1 MISNIIL
8 TLGTQ
13 GKPYVLSANNLK
25 TFNYIYQENI
35 SHTFN
40 GYVTT
45 KSGSISDYDLYVLQ
59 QLGFNVVYNE
69 IETTAFIIY
78 TLDEYMDEGTS
89 IQIYNNTLEPD
100 KVNWRIADISITST
114 SLPASL
120 FDTIKERIHI
130 TDDGVLV
137 CDAPEENYSWLA
149 EVTIEGSPNYN
160 EGAVG
165 STTVY
170 VRAVEVQDI
179 LVDTATKVL
188 INSSNPLTV
197 SKYPSTNTKTVGHFS
212 VNVTKG
218 GYTNGV
224 YYAPPTLGNVSMIVN
239 YFLFSD
245 SVPFKVINKTI
256 EVTNPVI
263 TAQIVDAEGNSIDNG
278 YIIISDGETEDV
290 TILNGESAFV
300 ELGKTYN
307 ITVPSLDGY
316 DSFKAPTTVTP
327 TKAETIVKVEYRTLP
342 NGVLI
347 IYEDG
352 SYVTSDKWD
361 YGKTNAS
368 GSPAVA
374 VGLKTDD
381 VQFMFSA
388 SYDRTVKRQYHSS
401 DTAIAAIPTTNQL
414 ATALTYTNGK
424 QYTSILCSIQDNDA
438 ATYLAPYC
446 ASQTLT
452 IGGITKN
459 GYLMT
464 TLQYQRILDNYD
476 TLLSVYGILSG
487 QTSYLF
493 PYENTGDSHIQATA
507 IQNNDRQVW
516 GFSGSYYPYNGT
528 GWRTSIGTH
537 QKTKQFFVI
546 PVFDL

>member
-1 MISNIIL
+1 MISNIKL

-35 SHTFN
+35 SHTFS

-69 IETTAFIIY
+69 IETTAFTIY

-89 IQIYNNTLEPD
+89 IQIYNNTLEPN

-130 TDDGVLV
+130 TNDGILV

-170 VRAVEVQDI
+170 IRAVEVQDI

-197 SKYPSTNTKTVGHFS
+197 SKYPSTNTKTVGHFT
-212 VNVTKG
+212 VTVSKG

-224 YYAPPTLGNVSMIVN
+224 YYAPPTLGNVSLLIN

-290 TILNGESAFV
+290 TILNGESAEV
-300 ELGKTYN
+300 QLGKTYN

-327 TKAETIVKVEYRTLP
+327 TKAETIVKVEYSSFP
-342 NGVLI
+342 SGVLI

-352 SYVTSDKWD
+352 SYVTFDTWD
-361 YGKTNAS
+361 FGKTNNA

-374 VGLKTDD
+374 IGLKTDD
-381 VQFMFSA
+381 VQFMFDINFNNTIKKA
-388 SYDRTVKRQYHSS
+388 L
-401 DTAIAAIPTTNQL
+401 ATNQTAGL
-414 ATALTYTNGK
+414 LPSTNSLETALTYRNGQNYTNLVNSALNGD
-424 QYTSILCSIQDNDA
+424 T
-438 ATYLAPYC
+438 TYMIPYC

-452 IGGITKN
+452 VGGIEKN

-464 TLQYQRILDNYD
+464 PIEGQSIIDNKAN
-476 TLLSVYGILSG
+476 LSAAYTVLSG
-487 QTSYLF
+487 KSPLIY
-493 PYENTGDSHIQATA
+493 ATLWTCA
-507 IQNNDRQVW
+507 AMGSQYYWSFTNNSTQIGQNNAYLNNT
-516 GFSGSYYPYNGT
+516 ST
-528 GWRTSIGTH
+528 GA
-537 QKTKQFFVI
+537 I
-546 PVFDL
+546 PLFKL

>member
-1 MISNIIL
+1 MISNITL

-25 TFNYIYQENI
+25 TFNYIYQEAI
-35 SHTFN
+35 AHSFS

-45 KSGSISDYDLYVLQ
+45 KSGTISDYDLYVLQ

-69 IETTAFIIY
+69 IETTAFMIY
-78 TLDEYMDEGTS
+78 TLNEYMNEGTS
-89 IQIYNNTLEPD
+89 VQIYNNTLEPD
-100 KVNWRIADISITST
+100 KVNWKIADITITSA

-130 TDDGVLV
+130 TKDGVLV

-170 VRAVEVQDI
+170 IRAVEVQDI
-179 LVDTATKVL
+179 IVDVESKVL

-224 YYAPPTLGNVSMIVN
+224 YYAPPTLGNVSLIVN
-239 YFLFSD
+239 YYLFSD
-245 SVPFKVINKTI
+245 SVPYKVVNKTI

-263 TAQIVDAEGNSIDNG
+263 TAQIVDTEGRSVAG
-278 YIIISDGETEDV
+278 SYIIISDGETET
-290 TILNGESAFV
+290 TILDGESTYV

-316 DSFKAPTTVTP
+316 DGYTAPTKVTP
-327 TKAETIVKVEYRTLP
+327 TKAETIVKVQYRSLP

-347 IYEDG
+347 IFEDG
-352 SYVTSDKWD
+352 SYVTYDQWD
-361 YGKTNAS
+361 YSKTNAA
-368 GSPAVA
+368 GSPAIA
-374 VGLKTDD
+374 FGLKTDT
-381 VQFMFSA
+381 VQFMIYGQQDLGIQKAWHSDNIVVATPSANTLEEALQYNEGAKYNSMLCNLQDYNQDYAA
-388 SYDRTVKRQYHSS
+388 SYCY
-401 DTAIAAIPTTNQL
+401 A
-414 ATALTYTNGK
+414 
-424 QYTSILCSIQDNDA
+424 
-438 ATYLAPYC
+438 
-446 ASQTLT
+446 QTLT
-452 IGGITKN
+452 VGSATKHGRMITVAEGQAFIDNKD
-459 GYLMT
+459 
-464 TLQYQRILDNYD
+464 ILGQVYN
-476 TLLSVYGILSG
+476 LLSGNNMFLN
-487 QTSYLF
+487 L
-493 PYENTGDSHIQATA
+493 PY
-507 IQNNDRQVW
+507 W
-516 GFSGSYYPYNGT
+516 
-528 GWRTSIGTH
+528 TSIQKGTDARFVWTLSRNFSSIS
-537 QKTKQFFVI
+537 QEYPKTATTKCVF

>member
-35 SHTFN
+35 SHTFS

-69 IETTAFIIY
+69 IETTAFTIY

-120 FDTIKERIHI
+120 FAIIKERIHI
-130 TDDGVLV
+130 TDDGILV

-160 EGAVG
+160 SNAVG
-165 STTVY
+165 TTTVY

-179 LVDTATKVL
+179 LVDIATKVL

-245 SVPFKVINKTI
+245 SVPFKVVNKTI

-263 TAQIVDAEGNSIDNG
+263 TAQIVDSEGNSIDNG

-300 ELGKTYN
+300 QLGKTYN

-316 DSFKAPTTVTP
+316 DGFNAPTTVTP
-327 TKAETIVKVEYRTLP
+327 TKAETIVRVEYRTFP

-347 IYEDG
+347 IFEDG
-352 SYVTSDKWD
+352 SYVTYDKWD
-361 YGKTNAS
+361 YNKTNAK
-368 GSPAVA
+368 GSPAIA
-374 VGLKTDD
+374 IGLKTDS
-381 VQFMFSA
+381 VSFMLDYKF
-388 SYDRTVKRQYHSS
+388 DQTVRLPWHSS
-401 DTAIAAIPTTNQL
+401 NTYLSAIPYTTSL
-414 ATALTYTNGK
+414 ETALTFTDGDRYTN
-424 QYTSILCSIQDNDA
+424 IMCSLQNNDT
-438 ATYLAPYC
+438 TYANPYC
-446 ASQTLT
+446 YSQT
-452 IGGITKN
+452 ITVDGVTKHAH
-459 GYLMT
+459 LMT
-464 TLQYQRILDNYD
+464 VAEASAIVNNYAAFN
-476 TLLSVYGILSG
+476 SAYNILSG
-487 QTSYLF
+487 KNMNSSR
-493 PYENTGDSHIQATA
+493 DSMYTNIQGNNQDGRA
-507 IQNNDRQVW
+507 IWMANLDFNYQ
-516 GFSGSYYPYNGT
+516 P
-528 GWRTSIGTH
+528 SIDH
-537 QKTKQFFVI
+537 QKTNNRKII
-546 PVFDL
+546 PLYTL

>member
-1 MISNIIL
+1 MISNITL

-25 TFNYIYQENI
+25 TFNYIYQEAI
-35 SHTFN
+35 AHSFS

-45 KSGSISDYDLYVLQ
+45 KSGTISDYDLYVLQ
-59 QLGFNVVYNE
+59 QLGFNVVYKE
-69 IETTAFIIY
+69 IETTAFMIY
-78 TLDEYMDEGTS
+78 TLSEYIDEGTS

-100 KVNWRIADISITST
+100 KVNWKIADITITSA

-130 TDDGVLV
+130 TKDGVLV

-170 VRAVEVQDI
+170 IRAVEVQDI
-179 LVDTATKVL
+179 IVDVESKVL

-224 YYAPPTLGNVSMIVN
+224 YYAPPTLGNVSLIVN
-239 YFLFSD
+239 YYLFSD
-245 SVPFKVINKTI
+245 SVPYKVVNKTI

-263 TAQIVDAEGNSIDNG
+263 TAQIVDTEGRSVAG
-278 YIIISDGETEDV
+278 SYIIISDGETET
-290 TILNGESAFV
+290 TILDGESTYV

-316 DSFKAPTTVTP
+316 DGFSAPTKVTP
-327 TKAETIVKVEYRTLP
+327 TKAETVVKVEYRSLP
-342 NGVLI
+342 DGILLV
-347 IYEDG
+347 YEDG
-352 SYVTSDKWD
+352 SYVTYDQWD
-361 YGKTNAS
+361 YAKSNAS
-368 GSPAVA
+368 GSPVVA
-374 VGLKTDD
+374 IGLKTED
-381 VQFMFSA
+381 VQFCIGFFTAFTKKPLHSVNSVISA
-388 SYDRTVKRQYHSS
+388 LPIANDLETVLTLS
-401 DTAIAAIPTTNQL
+401 DWQKYNR
-414 ATALTYTNGK
+414 
-424 QYTSILCSIQDNDA
+424 SLCSLQDNNTD
-438 ATYLAPYC
+438 YSAPYC
-446 ASQTLT
+446 NSQTIT

-459 GYLMT
+459 GHLMT
-464 TLQYQRILDNYD
+464 GLEAQRIIDNMETINSIFNIFTGL
-476 TLLSVYGILSG
+476 TLKNQDFGTCIQGNGYYTPYWVLSG
-487 QTSYLF
+487 GRNAVHTSNGYSRTGSYNILPLF
-493 PYENTGDSHIQATA
+493 P
-507 IQNNDRQVW
+507 
-516 GFSGSYYPYNGT
+516 
-528 GWRTSIGTH
+528 
-537 QKTKQFFVI
+537 
-546 PVFDL
+546 L